1 MRRWFTGLVG
11 TCVSALVA
19 FACSGAVTEAPR
31 PAEERDAGSPVVER
45 DAQVPVDADVLP
57 SACAVEKA
65 SPMCAV
71 VGPAP
76 ESAADIAS
84 FLTSDAVPLRCTSRN
99 QAPVWDLRPLVR
111 RFESSAREN
120 AVFMMGEV
128 HGTNEI
134 GIVSSLAFEAL
145 AERGLVDVLG
155 VELPMDY
162 EAPLQRYVDTGEDR
176 TADRLFEALA
186 PNMFGALLPQ
196 AARRVAKA
204 GHPVRLVA
212 VDIPT
217 TPAVAV
223 TEIEALSS
231 KLGTQRS
238 IVVSTLPRAST
249 PPGAKDFQDANAW
262 FDLVTSKQADI
273 CRELSPE
280 DCERFEGLAHALWAS
295 TLVHD
300 PSEAQSEK
308 WFARRE
314 VSIYASLK
322 AAMRDENRRMYL
334 HMGAFHTNKL
344 AESAGSRLAHEFPG
358 TKDRVFS
365 VGPAYGKGSVVYY
378 GQEVSLQAEPRML
391 TEAVG
396 DAPRDPLLVSTS
408 RPGKTCDQNPLGQ
421 EPEDR
426 VIGGGKR
433 EDVFDA
439 YLHYGVLTSERRP
452 DRTGLSRESQVIGG
466 TFAAYR
472 ARIDRHEARVFELRA
487 ARAASASKPR

>member
-19 FACSGAVTEAPR
+19 FACSGAVSEAPR
-31 PAEERDAGSPVVER
+31 PSETRDAGIPVVER

-57 SACAVEKA
+57 SACSVDKA

-71 VGPAP
+71 LGPAP
-76 ESAADIAS
+76 EAAADIAS
-84 FLTSDAVPLRCTSRN
+84 FLSSDAVPLRCTSRDR
-99 QAPVWDLRPLVR
+99 APVWDLRPLVQ
-111 RFESSAREN
+111 RFEASAREN
-120 AVFMMGEV
+120 KVFMMGEV

-134 GIVSSLAFEAL
+134 GIVSALAFEAL

-176 TADRLFEALA
+176 TADRIFEALA
-186 PNMFGALLPQ
+186 PNMFGAILPQ
-196 AARRVAKA
+196 SARRVAKA
-204 GHPVRLVA
+204 GHPIRLVA

-223 TEIEALSS
+223 TEIEALAT
-231 KLGTQRS
+231 KLSTQKS
-238 IVVSTLPRAST
+238 LVLSTLPRAST
-249 PPGAKDFQDANAW
+249 PPGAKDFQDANAY
-262 FDLVTSKQADI
+262 FDLVTSKQADV
-273 CRELSPE
+273 CAELSPE
-280 DCERFEGLAHALWAS
+280 DCERFESLVHALWAS

-300 PSEAQSEK
+300 PNEAESEK

-314 VSIYASLK
+314 VSIYANLK
-322 AAMRDENRRMYL
+322 AAMRDPNRRMYL

-344 AESAGSRLAHEFPG
+344 SASAGSRMAHEFPQ

-396 DAPRDPLLVSTS
+396 DAPGDPLLVSTS
-408 RPGKTCDQNPLGQ
+408 RPGKTCEQNPLGQ
-421 EPEDR
+421 EQEDR
-426 VIGGGKR
+426 VIGQGQR

-452 DRTGLSRESQVIGG
+452 DQTTLSRESRVIGG

-472 ARIDRHEARVFELRA
+472 ARIERSEARMVTIRA
-487 ARAASASKPR
+487 ARAASAAKPR